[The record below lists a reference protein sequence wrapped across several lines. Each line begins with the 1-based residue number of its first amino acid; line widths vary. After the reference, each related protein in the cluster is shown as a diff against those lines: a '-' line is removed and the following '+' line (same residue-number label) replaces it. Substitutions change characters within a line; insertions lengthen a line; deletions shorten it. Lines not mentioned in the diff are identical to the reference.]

1 MHNLNSLI
9 LLRVFSNSHK
19 TLSNNQFLV
28 VYLVN
33 LLLVSLDSLN
43 SRINPPPSQW
53 VLSVSI
59 ILDLLFSLVNRIV
72 IWNSPINLTLITICK
87 SIWRS
92 WNSIKLITIEQSII
106 INLITTILIITL
118 ITWIS
123 TLINTFCNISFLI
136 TIITIRI

>member
-43 SRINPPPSQW
+43 SRINPPLSQW
-53 VLSVSI
+53 VLSVLI